1 MKTHR
6 LFPCLFPVLAVA
18 MLLPSASFA
27 RETKPGHPKPEA
39 EQTTAPVAA
48 QPDTTSHDGV
58 ANMLTASLDD
68 LALES
73 GSESDSESI
82 VVIKEEPSSLQG
94 AVGGA
99 PAQPSMEEMM
109 EQILQQQQEQAEKM
123 KKLQAE
129 NERLKAQQ
137 ETAGNTASDNPLG
150 ALLDQLANCGE
161 VKKWGALVQNQEQK
175 KPNAD
180 FLSNVVSV
188 ALNGGITQGGKT
200 VNEML
205 QGQQAE
211 TQGAAAASSQSAPE
225 TVAAELFTQIF
236 GGARNN
242 DRSATDKATEKTLGF
257 LRKL

>member
-1 MKTHR
+1 M
-6 LFPCLFPVLAVA
+6 A

-58 ANMLTASLDD
+58 ANMLPASLDD
-68 LALES
+68 LPLES

-82 VVIKEEPSSLQG
+82 VVIEEEPSSLQG

-99 PAQPSMEEMM
+99 PAQPSTAEMM
-109 EQILQQQQEQAEKM
+109 EQILQQQKAQAEKV

-150 ALLDQLANCGE
+150 ALCSRLTDCGE
-161 VKKWGALVQNQEQK
+161 AKKWSGLLRKKEQE
-175 KPNAD
+175 KPNAN
-180 FLSNVVSV
+180 FLSNLLEVT
-188 ALNGGITQGGKT
+188 LNGGITQGGQT